1 MEVFTAELQR
11 QMSGHISFSEVNL
24 DARWGDEA
32 SRESLIVDLLRN
44 RQAGVMPDLVVA
56 VGPPAIDFWIRY
68 REVIG
73 CPAPLI
79 ALAREGA
86 FDRADFQPDDDGV
99 WVEFTFSDAVEQILH
114 LRPDTSKIL
123 FVLGN
128 SKLENAL
135 AAQARSELANYADRL
150 TFEFTND
157 MTLHEIRGRVAQISD
172 DAAVHFGIFNV
183 DSAGVI
189 MRHDAGLAEIRKASK
204 VPVFGAFDDQVGD
217 GIVGGRLIPLEHAG
231 MKIAEAGTAV
241 LRGEP
246 AADTWQVV
254 DLSTPTYDWRE
265 LRAWGIDFDRLPVGS
280 DIRHQPMTIWEQY
293 ANWILLAAAVLLA
306 QSLLIVS
313 FIAQRRRRR
322 RAELEHIKLSGML
335 ITAHE
340 DERRHIARELHDDL
354 SQRLARLAIDA
365 SVIDKNASP
374 DTLEQAVTGL
384 RDELGRVSED
394 VHDISYRLHP
404 SLVEDLGIVTALR
417 TECDHVRQRADVK
430 VIENIGETNG
440 RIPSD
445 VALCVYRIAQEA
457 LNNATRHAKAD
468 SIELNFKPHGR
479 TLNLV
484 VRDDGRG
491 FEKARLRPGE
501 GLGLASMRERVRLLD
516 GTLEINSK
524 PGEGTTVSAVVPLDG
539 EVA

>member
-1 MEVFTAELQR
+1 VFTAELQR
-11 QMSGHISFSEVNL
+11 QMGGHISFSEVNL
-24 DARWGDEA
+24 DARWGDA
-32 SRESLIVDLLRN
+32 RSREDLIADLLRN
-44 RQAGVMPDLVVA
+44 RQMGTPPDLVVA
-56 VGPPAIDFWIRY
+56 IGPPAISFWLRY
-68 REVIG
+68 RDAIAS
-73 CPAPLI
+73 PAPLI

-86 FDRADFQPDDDGV
+86 FDRASFRPGDHGV
-99 WVEFTFSDAVEQILH
+99 WVEFSFAGAVEQILD
-114 LRPDTSKIL
+114 LRPNTSKIL

-128 SKLENAL
+128 SRLEHAL
-135 AAQARSELANYADRL
+135 AAQARTELADYSGRL

-157 MTLHEIRGRVAQISD
+157 LNLYEILDRVGQISE
-172 DAAVHFGIFNV
+172 DAAVHYGIFNV

-189 MRHDAGLAEIRKASK
+189 LRHDAGLAQIREVSRA
-204 VPVFGAFDDQVGD
+204 PIFGAFDDQVGD

-280 DIRHQPMTIWEQY
+280 EIRHRPKTIWEQY
-293 ANWILLAAAVLLA
+293 SNWILLTAAVLLA

-365 SVIDKNASP
+365 SVIDKKATPES
-374 DTLEQAVTGL
+374 LEQAVTGL

-430 VIENIGETNG
+430 VIETIGETNG

-468 SIELNFKPHGR
+468 SIELNFEQHGR

-491 FEKARLRPGE
+491 FEKAKLRPGE